1 MQATQIAKQQEQQ
14 KLLGKS
20 LFLVYWSLNYIYFF
34 LTVYINNNLSK
45 YTIQDHFISFQ
56 IPQSS
61 WKNKSTVIHKH
72 FKYIHMYYKMLL
84 SSFFF
89 WSSYI

>member
-20 LFLVYWSLNYIYFF
+20 LFLVYWSLNYFC

-45 YTIQDHFISFQ
+45 YSISSTIQDHFIQ
-56 IPQSS
+56 D
-61 WKNKSTVIHKH
+61 
-72 FKYIHMYYKMLL
+72 
-84 SSFFF
+84 
-89 WSSYI
+89 

>member
-20 LFLVYWSLNYIYFF
+20 LFLVYWSLNYIYFC

-45 YTIQDHFISFQ
+45 YSITSTIQDHFISFQ
-56 IPQSS
+56 IPQSDLSS
-61 WKNKSTVIHKH
+61 WKNKSSTVIHKH
-72 FKYIHMYYKMLL
+72 FKYIHMYIYNKM
-84 SSFFF
+84 
-89 WSSYI
+89 

>member
-45 YTIQDHFISFQ
+45 YSITSKIQDHFISFQ

-61 WKNKSTVIHKH
+61 LTNKSSTVIHKH
-72 FKYIHMYYKMLL
+72 FKYIHMYMYYKM
-84 SSFFF
+84 
-89 WSSYI
+89 